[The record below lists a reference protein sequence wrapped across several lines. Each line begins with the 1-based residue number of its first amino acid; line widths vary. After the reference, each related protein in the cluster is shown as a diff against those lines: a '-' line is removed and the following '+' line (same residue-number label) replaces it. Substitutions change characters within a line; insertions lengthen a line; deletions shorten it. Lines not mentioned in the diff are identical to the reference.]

1 MVQHA
6 GGINAVSGHTKP
18 GKPGLQGNEISL
30 FSIYPDFIGV
40 TCIGVQPFCR
50 IFVMSCPRSV
60 VLSYIRTLVLYGLT
74 PTQLFLWVL
83 GLNRKLRG

>member
-50 IFVMSCPRSV
+50 IFV
-60 VLSYIRTLVLYGLT
+60 
-74 PTQLFLWVL
+74 
-83 GLNRKLRG
+83 